1 MDLQTRL
8 RNFAQELAP
17 SESTKKRVDMCT
29 SQIRKGLEDY
39 FNGRSTFNRI
49 KVLGSI
55 GKKTSVWIDMDIDI
69 VVYFD
74 DVIPPFDNIIE
85 TLKCFVKSNYNPNC
99 KETEHAVMFEY
110 GEFSIDLLPATNF
123 VPNCYNYYCDYNDRE
138 GTQIQVNNALEC
150 LNSNSKLRHKEF
162 SSSLSEAA
170 VGFLKEQDSFTHSLC
185 RLAKYWVMTVPLKGF
200 CPGRSTIM
208 ELLAVKA
215 AEETKLEPRQNIIQ
229 GFRTFLFIVRKINEQ
244 EIFWE
249 RYYRKKRIPLDI
261 LNKLPYLI
269 DPTNPFNNLLSPKV
283 VQYLEQIKR
292 FANNTLRHLKKAE
305 YNGDQVDQSF
315 TVKEIFFPL
324 SRFQYLFDEGGIY
337 PDFFILGF
345 KKMDLHMPSIKIHSQ
360 TAEPTKVKT
369 KVKPFFRMLTSFMC
383 AISDQVKE
391 RGKKI
396 SHCNDQSDTRFMLS
410 NMEDFIGGDWF
421 DSADEHD
428 ERDVSIYIPISRGC
442 TEDVIVVSFDWCLH
456 QASETIGECASDDE
470 TDSAEE
476 VFTYDDEECCITKAY
491 KYIISKLCG
500 MDIESQPE
508 SSPLIVSCPIMRNRA
523 NKKKSKHHKKV
534 NEL

>member
-17 SESTKKRVDMCT
+17 SESSGKEVERCT
-29 SQIRKGLEDY
+29 NQIRQGLEDY
-39 FNGRSTFNRI
+39 CNGKSTFNRLE
-49 KVLGSI
+49 VVGSI
-55 GKKTSVWIDMDIDI
+55 GKKTSLWISMDIDI

-74 DVIPPFDNIIE
+74 DVVPPFDNIIE
-85 TLKCFVKSNYNPNC
+85 TLKCFVKSNYDPNC
-99 KETEHAVMFEY
+99 QVTKHAVMFKY
-110 GEFSIDLLPATNF
+110 GEFFVDLLPATNF
-123 VPNCYNYYCDYNDRE
+123 VPNYNNYR
-138 GTQIQVNNALEC
+138 GRTQIQVNNVLKC
-150 LNSNSKLRHKEF
+150 LKSNSNLRHKEF
-162 SSSLSEAA
+162 SSSLSGAA

-185 RLAKYWVMTVPLKGF
+185 RLAKYWAMTVPLKGF

-215 AEETKLEPRQNIIQ
+215 AEETKIEQRQNIIQ
-229 GFRTFLFIVRKINEQ
+229 GFRTFLFKVRKINEL

-249 RYYRKKRIPLDI
+249 HCYTQDWIPLEI
-261 LNKLPYLI
+261 LDEPPYLM
-269 DPTNPFNNLLSPKV
+269 DPTNPFNNLLSPRA
-283 VQYLEQIKR
+283 VQYLEQLKR
-292 FANNTLRHLKKAE
+292 FANNTLCRLEKAE
-305 YNGDQVDQSF
+305 CNWDQVDQSLA
-315 TVKEIFFPL
+315 VKKIFFPL
-324 SRFQYLFDEGGIY
+324 SRFQKLVDEGEKY
-337 PDFFILGF
+337 PDFFVLGF
-345 KKMDLHMPSIKIHSQ
+345 KEMELHMPSIKIHSQ
-360 TAEPTKVKT
+360 TAEQTKVKT

-391 RGKKI
+391 AI
-396 SHCNDQSDTRFMLS
+396 SCRNVQSVKSVMLS

-428 ERDVSIYIPISRGC
+428 ERDVSIYIPISRSY
-442 TEDVIVVSFDWCLH
+442 TADVIVVSFDWCLQ

-470 TDSAEE
+470 TDSAEG

-491 KYIISKLCG
+491 KYIIRKLCG
-500 MDIESQPE
+500 MDIETQPE

-523 NKKKSKHHKKV
+523 NKKKNKHHNEV